1 MHTATSL
8 PSIDVDATAGADV
21 VVLDVREQDE
31 WDAGH
36 IEGALHLPM
45 SQLVDRVAELPADRR
60 IVCVCRSGN
69 RSARVTAWLIANG
82 VDALNLD
89 GGMQQWAVSGRPV
102 VTASGGAGRVL

>member
-8 PSIDVDATAGADV
+8 PTIDVDAAADADV

-45 SQLVDRVAELPADRR
+45 SQLVDRAAEVPSDRR

-82 VDALNLD
+82 VDAMNLD
-89 GGMQQWAVSGRPV
+89 GGMLRWAASGRPA
-102 VTASGGAGRVL
+102 VTASGGAGRVI

>member
-1 MHTATSL
+1 MHTTTSL
-8 PSIDVDATAGADV
+8 PSIDIDAAAGSDV

-45 SQLVDRVAELPADRR
+45 SQLVDRVAELPGDRR
-60 IVCVCRSGN
+60 IACVCRSGN

-89 GGMQQWAVSGRPV
+89 GGMQRWVAAGRPV
-102 VTASGGAGRVL
+102 VTDSGGEGRVL

>member
-1 MHTATSL
+1 MHTTTSL
-8 PSIDVDATAGADV
+8 PSIDIDAAAGSDV

-45 SQLVDRVAELPADRR
+45 SQLVDRVAELPGDRR
-60 IVCVCRSGN
+60 IACVCRSGN

-89 GGMQQWAVSGRPV
+89 GGMQRWVAAGRPV
-102 VTASGGAGRVL
+102 FTDSGGEGRVL

>member
-1 MHTATSL
+1 MHAATSL
-8 PSIDVDATAGADV
+8 PSIDVDGAAGSDV

-45 SQLVDRVAELPADRR
+45 SQLVDRVAELPGDRR

-89 GGMQQWAVSGRPV
+89 GGMQRWAASRRPV
-102 VTASGGAGRVL
+102 VTESGGAGHVL